1 MTDTPATTAATHTS
15 DQPCRPDTRVP
26 DGHEPAATCPYCD
39 RPFPE
44 RQLRDLHVG
53 ISHEGITDEEQD
65 AYDAAVDDETDDLFV
80 YHLMVIGALVA
91 LYAGLIIL
99 YMIILAQ

>member
-1 MTDTPATTAATHTS
+1 MTDTPPTTDATAT
-15 DQPCRPDTRVP
+15 DQSRRPETRVP
-26 DGHEPAATCPYCD
+26 DGDDPAATCPYCD

-44 RQLRDLHVG
+44 RRFRDLHVG
-53 ISHEGITDEEQD
+53 NSHEGITDEERE

-91 LYAGLIIL
+91 VYAGLIIL